1 MSGAIKISAL
11 DTLFFRDGKPFS
23 LGEESWAEGLF
34 PPYPSVL
41 YGALRAA
48 FFAENGSQFEK
59 AGSDDDPTRELAI
72 TNVYLASEEQCLF
85 PLPLDCLKDGG
96 EKYHHLKLEDWN
108 NLDGVFSSSDTSHVL
123 LAPGLDMGRGKLAD
137 VKDMLC
143 DGNQLNDYLDG
154 KKIIRSCGLD
164 DFVTPEPKV
173 GIGRNRF
180 TKSSSD
186 TGMLYRITMSRLSTL
201 HHSLSIVI
209 GYSGLDLQE
218 LRFLKLGGEG
228 KAVSCSNDQ
237 EVVVDSPD
245 LETGDEELFK
255 IYLAT
260 PAIFHKGWYPTL
272 DNVEILTAAIGRPL
286 PVGGF
291 HMRSRDSHG
300 RWRPYPKKL
309 RYAVP
314 AGSVYYCRGSMRDAA
329 ERFHG
334 VSISE
339 ERSEEGFG
347 IAYVGR
353 LSMGS

>member
-1 MSGAIKISAL
+1 MSRAIKISAL

-23 LGEESWAEGLF
+23 IGEESWAEGLF

-48 FFAENGSQFEK
+48 YFSENGNQFAK
-59 AGSDDDPTRELAI
+59 AGSDDDPTCELEI
-72 TNVYLASEEQCLF
+72 TNVYLASEEQRLF

-96 EKYHHLKLEDWN
+96 EKCHHLKLEDQN
-108 NLDGVFSSSDTSHVL
+108 NLDGVFSNNVKSCVL
-123 LAPGLDMGRGKLAD
+123 MAPDLGKGGGKLQD

-143 DGNQLNDYLDG
+143 DGDQLNDYLDG
-154 KKIIRSCGLD
+154 KKNIRSYGLD

-186 TGMLYRITMSRLSTL
+186 TGMLYRITMSRPSTM
-201 HHSLSIVI
+201 HNSLSIVVE
-209 GYSGLDLQE
+209 YSGLDLQE
-218 LRFLKLGGEG
+218 IRFLKLGGEG
-228 KAVSCSNDQ
+228 KAVSCSHDQ
-237 EVVVDSPD
+237 KVVIDSPD
-245 LETGDEELFK
+245 LKTGDEDLFK
-255 IYLAT
+255 IYLTT
-260 PAIFHKGWYPTL
+260 PAIFKEGWYPTL
-272 DNVEILTAAIGRPL
+272 DNIEILTAAVGRPL

-291 HMRSRDSHG
+291 HMRSRDGDG

-334 VSISE
+334 ASISE

-347 IAYVGR
+347 IACVGR
-353 LSMGS
+353 LSMGR